1 MKKPSIYLLFML
13 VLLGAAQAEA
23 CTASAVPLSPSNM
36 NRSPVSGSAQ
46 VAFSVSVSLD
56 CVAGE
61 TYSITSPSASYTAS
75 VGSSGENV
83 QGVFYQD
90 AALSLPLLSNP
101 VNGTAAT
108 TGTITRTVYG
118 VLRGS
123 GGGNFS
129 GLGAYSLTISINATS
144 TSGAPVALTYTESG
158 VVQGTCS
165 VGNAVASFGS
175 FPATTAHPIQPVSIS
190 LNCTNGLP
198 WSLGQPSVA
207 PVSIGSTTTNT
218 GWLYSDAGGST
229 SLSSTPVTGTGVG
242 SSQNINLFA
251 GLSGDTISAPISGA
265 GAVSGTIVVVVT
277 Y

>member
-1 MKKPSIYLLFML
+1 MMKPSNFLLFAL
-13 VLLGAAQAEA
+13 SLLGAAQAEA

-36 NRSPVSGSAQ
+36 TRSPVSGSSQ

-61 TYSITSPSASYTAS
+61 TYTITSPSASYTAS
-75 VGSSGENV
+75 VGSSGQNV
-83 QGVFYQD
+83 QGVFYSD
-90 AALSLPLLSNP
+90 ASLSLPLLSNA
-101 VNGTAAT
+101 VTGTAAT
-108 TGTITRTVYG
+108 TGTTTRTIYG
-118 VLRGS
+118 VLQGT
-123 GGGNFS
+123 GGGNFI
-129 GLGAYSLTISINATS
+129 GAGAYSLPMSINATS
-144 TSGAPVALTYTESG
+144 TFGAPVALTYTESG

-175 FPATTAHPIQPVSIS
+175 FSASTAHPIQPVSIS
-190 LNCTNGLP
+190 LNCTSGLS

-229 SLSSTPVTGTGVG
+229 PLNSTPVTGTGIG

-251 GLSGDTISAPISGA
+251 GLSGATISEPISGA
-265 GAVSGTIVVVVT
+265 GAVSGTILIVVT